1 MCELLALSSRLPTS
15 VKLSLSTFAQHRGAD
30 DGWGVAFYDTGDVR
44 LYKEPEL
51 AAESEWLA
59 FIQQRFLSASLFI
72 SHIRHATRGIR
83 SLANTQPFSRELGG
97 RVHIFAHNGRFDS
110 IERDY
115 AGGWNRYRPIGE
127 TDSEIAFCIL
137 LERLAPLW
145 QSGSIPSLDAR
156 LTVFTRFAADMRAIG
171 PANFLYSDGDALFV
185 HGHRRVQADGRIAPP
200 GLWRLSRQCESRRDT
215 AERDR
220 GTSSAA
226 DRGQQQVMLF
236 ASIPLSDEH
245 WMPIAEGEVFA
256 VRHGRVMDRAGTPSV
271 SEAETP
277 IGPLQSAA

>member
-1 MCELLALSSRLPTS
+1 MCELLALSSRLPAS

-30 DGWGVAFYDTGDVR
+30 DGWGVAFYDSGDVR

-59 FIQQRFLSASLFI
+59 FIQQRCLSASLFI

-115 AGGWNRYRPIGE
+115 IGSWNRYRPIGE

-145 QSGSIPSLDAR
+145 QSGSIPSLDRR
-156 LTVFTRFAADMRAIG
+156 LAVFTQFAADMRAIG
-171 PANFLYSDGDALFV
+171 PANILYSDGDALLV
-185 HGHRRVQADGRIAPP
+185 HGHRRIQVDGRIAPP
-200 GLWRLSRQCESRRDT
+200 GLWRLSRQCENYRDS
-215 AERDR
+215 AKRHQE
-220 GTSSAA
+220 TSSTV
-226 DRGQQQVMLF
+226 DRRKQEVMLF

-245 WMPIAEGEVFA
+245 WVPMAEGEVLA
-256 VRHGRVMDRAGTPSV
+256 IRHGRLLDPAGSPHV
-271 SEAETP
+271 SESETP
-277 IGPLQSAA
+277 IGALQSAA